1 MSRLPL
7 AATSAPL
14 LLAGLALWIS
24 GCQDSAAAPGVGDAV
39 QTREA
44 LDLLPPDATMVGM
57 MDLSAARASGAIA
70 TATGGAGLGLFSP
83 GRSADFDAFVRQ
95 TGFDPGEDLDRVYVA
110 STGAESAGAFVAY
123 GRFSRER
130 LETYLAERPADA
142 DGPALVGTDIGGVPA
157 YLATDDAGRRHGVAL
172 PNDRMILAGDEAT
185 LTAMLGRLGGAAAQ
199 PAPALQ
205 VLLDRVAY
213 PDGAWFVAR
222 DLGAMEGDGPM
233 GVAGTQADAVVFSMD
248 FGRDGVAVRA
258 FVDPA
263 ASATPDALADV
274 MRGGVAAARM
284 EVKDEPAALDA
295 LDSVRITTA
304 GDGVYVQAML
314 SPAFLAAMH
323 REGGA
328 GE

>member
-1 MSRLPL
+1 MTLLPRRLSL
-7 AATSAPL
+7 GALTAIAFATAV
-14 LLAGLALWIS
+14 S
-24 GCQDSAAAPGVGDAV
+24 GCQESVAAPGVGDAV

-44 LDLLPPDATMVGM
+44 LDLLPPDAKMVGM
-57 MDLSAARASGAIA
+57 MDLGAARASGALA

-110 STGAESAGAFVAY
+110 SSGEARGAFVAY

-142 DGPALVGTDIGGVPA
+142 EGPALVATDIGGVPA
-157 YLATDDAGRRHGVAL
+157 YLATDDEGHRHGVAL

-185 LTAMLGRLGGAAAQ
+185 LTAMLARLGGAAAQ

-205 VLLDRVAY
+205 ALLDRVAY
-213 PDGAWFVAR
+213 PEGAWFVAR
-222 DLGAMEGDGPM
+222 DLRGMEADGPL
-233 GVAGTQADAVVFSMD
+233 GATGAAAEAVVLSMD

-263 ASATPDALADV
+263 AATTPDVLADA

-284 EVKDEPAALDA
+284 GVKDEPAALDA

-304 GDGVYVQAML
+304 TDGVDVQAAL

-323 REGGA
+323 RESA
-328 GE
+328 DRE